1 MNKIQHATTLL
12 LMLIACSAAA
22 QTSLQHPFIVSYWAK
37 AKNDTVGT
45 VRFSDYDPSQLKLIR
60 RQPSAQPQW
69 TTSWQLT
76 GQQIL
81 PSGSAATP
89 AMPQQDNAESEVC
102 IVKDNQVTVLQ
113 FATQVKGNYTADDG
127 FTRDIDIE
135 TATTARATIKAGLV
149 NWSGEAEAMNNVMAL
164 QPFVSVTG
172 YNPQTVHVRQQ
183 FLIGPQTVTFEWSY
197 EDYGLLKTAKG
208 LVALPFL
215 QPDIPELVSIDA
227 QETEASQ
234 QASRRLAPINIKA
247 DSIPAA
253 AHISNLQGESKTYEV
268 TARFRQR
275 FTMSNQPEQQSFQK
289 EFDVK
294 YTVTLD
300 NKLVDVTYE
309 KDYEWTPAHDNL
321 PWMSYYKVHRTR
333 TYSTGEKEVDTFVH
347 RYGYMVSLEHTMYA
361 WGKGGYGD
369 SEFTFADGRKVVYHK
384 ENSSYDGFTTIYSYK
399 TGSPDLNLHW
409 ETEKDQNQWEGR
421 GDLSNY
427 ESDIFGHEGK
437 PLRYDPENPIEGW
450 YDRGIYR
457 VNLVRLFLASGL
469 WIRGYEIVI
478 KFYDRI
484 FYLDGQLFDFSEY
497 RMTYD
502 FDFREQST
510 TLEDGT
516 PAKVVTHDCKAKYLG
531 KDIYVAL
538 VDTVYQLK

>member
-22 QTSLQHPFIVSYWAK
+22 QTSLQHPFIVSYWTK

-45 VRFSDYDPSQLKLIR
+45 VRFSDYDPSHLKLIR

-127 FTRDIDIE
+127 FTRDIGIE

-275 FTMSNQPEQQSFQK
+275 FTMANQPEQQSFQK

-309 KDYEWTPAHDNL
+309 KDYEWTAAHDNL

-347 RYGYMVSLEHTMYA
+347 PYGYMVSLGLAASGRSGEQPFIY
-361 WGKGGYGD
+361 KGPDKEKDDFLNIFYYSTGVPDINLLSY
-369 SEFTFADGRKVVYHK
+369 KVVSDIDDWN
-384 ENSSYDGFTTIYSYK
+384 E
-399 TGSPDLNLHW
+399 
-409 ETEKDQNQWEGR
+409 R
-421 GDLSNY
+421 GDLSGY
-427 ESDIFGHEGK
+427 TSSVYSVQGK
-437 PLRYDPENPIEGW
+437 PLHYNPENPIEGW
-450 YDRGIYR
+450 YVDMIRRLLMYR
-457 VNLVRLFLASGL
+457 LYHNGRDVKDMTIENA
-469 WIRGYEIVI
+469 
-478 KFYDRI
+478 FYDRI
-484 FYLDGQLFDFSEY
+484 LYLDGQLFDFSEY
-497 RMTYD
+497 RPTYD
-502 FDFREQST
+502 FNFHVQNT
-510 TLEDGT
+510 TLSDGT
-516 PAKVVTHDCKAKYLG
+516 PAKVFTHELKAKYLG
-531 KDIYVAL
+531 KDIYQAIVE
-538 VDTVYQLK
+538 TVYQLK